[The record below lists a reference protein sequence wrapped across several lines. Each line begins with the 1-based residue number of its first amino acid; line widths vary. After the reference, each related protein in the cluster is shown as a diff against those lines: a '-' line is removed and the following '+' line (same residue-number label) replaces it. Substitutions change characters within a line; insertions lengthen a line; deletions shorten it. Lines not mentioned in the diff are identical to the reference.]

1 MFIRE
6 MAERV
11 HLSEDT
17 LRYYEKIGLLA
28 HVPRDASGHRVY
40 GSREINKIQQIMYL
54 KASGLSLTDI
64 RQYLELTQSGKEGKE
79 QQHILLLTTQKT
91 LLRKMED
98 LEQALKKVNHLLKNQ
113 NHTYRAVCS
122 QTVSEWTQDAVSYV

>member
-28 HVPRDASGHRVY
+28 HVPRDAGGHRVY
-40 GSREINKIQQIMYL
+40 GSREIKEIEQIMYL

-79 QQHILLLTTQKT
+79 QQHILLLATQKT

-98 LEQALKKVNHLLKNQ
+98 LEQALKKVNHLLKIRQ
-113 NHTYRAVCS
+113 PAYTAVCS
-122 QTVSEWTQDAVSYV
+122 RTVPE

>member
-28 HVPRDASGHRVY
+28 HVPRDAGGHRVY
-40 GSREINKIQQIMYL
+40 SSREIKEIEQIMYL
-54 KASGLSLTDI
+54 NASGLSLPDI
-64 RQYLELTQSGKEGKE
+64 RQYLELTQSGKEGKD
-79 QQHILLLTTQKT
+79 QQHILLLATQKT

>member
-28 HVPRDASGHRVY
+28 HAMPAGTAYMAAEKSKKS
-40 GSREINKIQQIMYL
+40 SRSCI
-54 KASGLSLTDI
+54 
-64 RQYLELTQSGKEGKE
+64 
-79 QQHILLLTTQKT
+79 
-91 LLRKMED
+91 
-98 LEQALKKVNHLLKNQ
+98 
-113 NHTYRAVCS
+113 
-122 QTVSEWTQDAVSYV
+122 

>member
-1 MFIRE
+1 MFVRE

-40 GSREINKIQQIMYL
+40 GSTEIKEIEQIMYL
-54 KASGLSLTDI
+54 KAGGLSLTDI

-79 QQHILLLTTQKT
+79 QQHILLLATQKNT
-91 LLRKMED
+91 APEDERLRAGFEESRSFIEKTESYIYGSLLSD
-98 LEQALKKVNHLLKNQ
+98 
-113 NHTYRAVCS
+113 S
-122 QTVSEWTQDAVSYV
+122 I

>member
-28 HVPRDASGHRVY
+28 HVPRDAGGHRVY
-40 GSREINKIQQIMYL
+40 GSREIKEIEQIMYL

-64 RQYLELTQSGKEGKE
+64 RQYLELTQSGKEGNE
-79 QQHILLLTTQKT
+79 QQHILLLATQKT